1 MTQLLEKEDYVNLGA
16 TDLMN
21 KAAKEIKKMEEELK
35 KMITKTS
42 NQPKGVKA
50 EFHAPCRE
58 KYRIALSALR
68 FLCRYHNCEAI
79 MRAIRK
85 DLKDE
90 GWIK

>member
-1 MTQLLEKEDYVNLGA
+1 MTQLLEKKDYINLGA

-21 KAAKEIKKMEEELK
+21 KAAEIIKKKERK
-35 KMITKTS
+35 KMKRKNP
-42 NQPKGVKA
+42 NQIIGVKA

-79 MRAIRK
+79 LRAIRK
-85 DLKDE
+85 DLKEE
-90 GWIK
+90 GWLK